1 LEVKIAGEL
10 GYCAGVSK
18 AIEKAMAYGDEH
30 HQVYSLGTIAHN
42 EAVVEI
48 LRRHG
53 VEPIEPEEM
62 IPQTHVAITAHGAP
76 LSLYAKIADLNCR
89 PLDCTCPIVRKAQKV
104 VSMLYRQGYDIL
116 VFGDPG
122 HQEVKGLVGWAWG
135 NVKFVGLDPYQLDT
149 TALVKKVGTISQTT
163 QVPSDFFRF
172 ISRIFLL
179 GLENA
184 REVRAFNTICPI
196 VDARVIEARKLA
208 AEVDIMFVVGSQAS
222 ANTNNLARVC
232 MEAPIGGT
240 KDPFDQVPDQRVYI
254 VQGPDQVEQ
263 AIGDW
268 VGRRGQQPKLAGLT
282 AGTSTPIEVVEAV
295 VQRLKEHHESHHD
308 PEG

>member
-1 LEVKIAGEL
+1 MEVKIASDL
-10 GYCAGVSK
+10 GYCSGVSK

-42 EAVVEI
+42 EAVVET

-62 IPQTHVAITAHGAP
+62 TLQTHVAITAHGAP
-76 LSLYAKIADLNCR
+76 PSLYKKIADLGCWAM
-89 PLDCTCPIVRKAQKV
+89 DCTCPIVRKAQKV
-104 VSMLYRQGYDIL
+104 VSMLHKGGYDIL
-116 VFGDPG
+116 IFGDPG

-135 NVKFVGLDPYQLDT
+135 NVKFVGLDPHKLKT
-149 TALVKKVGTISQTT
+149 TALAKKVGTISQTT
-163 QVPSDFFRF
+163 QVPSHYSAF
-172 ISRIFLL
+172 IS
-179 GLENA
+179 GLFQIGLPNA
-184 REVRAFNTICPI
+184 DELRKFYTICPI
-196 VDARVIEARKLA
+196 VEARVIEARKLA

-222 ANTNNLARVC
+222 ANTNNLAMVC
-232 MEAPIGGT
+232 REVTPLRAA
-240 KDPFDQVPDQRVYI
+240 VHI
-254 VQGPDQVEQ
+254 VQDAGQVQ
-263 AIGDW
+263 LALTDCSW
-268 VGRRGQQPKLAGLT
+268 YRGSPPELAGLT

>member
-1 LEVKIAGEL
+1 MEVKIASEL

-53 VEPIEPEEM
+53 VEPIEPADM

-76 LSLYAKIADLNCR
+76 PSMYEKIADLGCQG
-89 PLDCTCPIVRKAQKV
+89 LDCTCPIVKKAQEV
-104 VSMLYRQGYDIL
+104 VGMLHREGYDIL
-116 VFGDPG
+116 IFGDPG
-122 HQEVKGLVGWAWG
+122 HQEVKGLVGWAMG
-135 NVKFVGLDPYQLDT
+135 SAEFIGLDPHQIET
-149 TALVKKVGTISQTT
+149 TALGVKVGIISQTT
-163 QVPSDFFRF
+163 QVPSYYSSF
-172 ISRIFLL
+172 IS
-179 GLENA
+179 GLFETGLPNTD
-184 REVRAFNTICPI
+184 EVRTFCTICPI
-196 VDARVIEARKLA
+196 VDARVIEANKLA
-208 AEVDIMFVVGSQAS
+208 AEVDLMFVVGSQAS
-222 ANTNNLARVC
+222 ANTKNLARVC
-232 MEAPIGGT
+232 RELLVGGAR
-240 KDPFDQVPDQRVYI
+240 VPI

-268 VGRRGQQPKLAGLT
+268 VSRWGRPPTNAGLT

-295 VQRLKEHHESHHD
+295 VQRLKEH
-308 PEG
+308 PRGGVIKNGR